1 MRVLLAVV
9 GVGILCTAFV
19 FHERKSALEH
29 RLGSVAS
36 QLADRHVRVHC
47 QGVTGELLDTTA
59 EAGTVRFGAD
69 GRPAD
74 VTDLKRPIC
83 DALRRFPHDVKNG
96 SYACVLEQ
104 AGCSHAIFE
113 DVMAVHTL
121 AHESWHLRGN
131 GSEAVTECH
140 ALQTTAYAATLL
152 GADPQAAQATATYAL
167 LRLYPNMPDEY
178 KESDCVNGGPM
189 DLRPTDPHWP

>member
-1 MRVLLAVV
+1 MRVLPAVI
-9 GVGILCTAFV
+9 GVGILSTAFV

-36 QLADRHVRVHC
+36 QFADRHVRVHC

-83 DALRRFPHDVKNG
+83 EALRRFPHDVKSG

-104 AGCSHAIFE
+104 AGCSRAIFE
-113 DVMAVHTL
+113 
-121 AHESWHLRGN
+121 
-131 GSEAVTECH
+131 
-140 ALQTTAYAATLL
+140 
-152 GADPQAAQATATYAL
+152 
-167 LRLYPNMPDEY
+167 
-178 KESDCVNGGPM
+178 
-189 DLRPTDPHWP
+189 